1 MGCFE
6 SKEMRDCSFQHF
18 FKMNDWEGGLP
29 TTSAV
34 GIASRE
40 LRAYDW
46 DAETS
51 KSRLEEGVHGSFG
64 RAVQFVRPE
73 SLAIVDKGIQAVKLA
88 HKKRVLQVPGEYKTI
103 QEALDSARDGDLIR
117 VEPGRYREAIA
128 VRKRVQLIGVGK
140 VQDVVIE
147 MPDDFVW
154 GAASSATVLLEASE
168 VRMCNLTIVGS
179 RKSCAV
185 DNMCGD
191 LTMEGCLI
199 KGGRTGIRI
208 SKSASCLLR
217 FCDVQDCHAHGIYVS
232 KQGCATVEK
241 SHVVKCGCGILVGD
255 LGSQCTVSGCDI
267 DLCSQ
272 VGVMLNT
279 SAQALIDDNNI
290 TRNAI
295 AGICMSFCSRAVIS
309 SNRVFQNRQVGIC
322 VVEESVA
329 NISKN
334 VVTGNGAWSIFVS
347 QSSTNT
353 ILDNNSVDSQSFEFS
368 KDDMESPVPSE
379 LLHAAR
385 HEFRSSVESLNGE
398 HKLNGAS
405 EEMQRQEEEADE
417 PVEQAKVEQ
426 DKGGQP
432 SHRSSGRR
440 DARTE
445 QEGDY

>member
-6 SKEMRDCSFQHF
+6 SKEIRDWSFQQF
-18 FKMNDWEGGLP
+18 FKLNDWEGGLP

-51 KSRLEEGVHGSFG
+51 KAKVEEGVQGSFG
-64 RAVQFVRPE
+64 RALQFVRPE
-73 SLAIVDKGIQAVKLA
+73 SLAMVDKEIQPVKLT
-88 HKKRVLQVPGEYKTI
+88 HKKRVFRVPGEYKLI
-103 QEALDSARDGDLIR
+103 QDAIDSARDGDVIR
-117 VEPGRYREAIA
+117 VEAGRYREAIA
-128 VRKRVQLIGVGK
+128 VRKRVQLIGVGRIE
-140 VQDVVIE
+140 DIVIE
-147 MPDDFVW
+147 MPDDFMW

-168 VRMCNLTIVGS
+168 ARLCNLTIVGS
-179 RKSCAV
+179 RTSCAV
-185 DNMCGD
+185 ENMCGD

-199 KGGRTGIRI
+199 RGGRSGIRV

-217 FCDVQDCHAHGIYVS
+217 FCDIQDCHAHGIYIS
-232 KQGCATVEK
+232 KQGCATLEK

-295 AGICMSFCSRAVIS
+295 AGICMSFSSRAVIS
-309 SNRVFQNRQVGIC
+309 SNRIFQNRQVGIC
-322 VVEESVA
+322 VVEESIA

-347 QSSTNT
+347 ESSTNT

-368 KDDMESPVPSE
+368 KDDVASQVPTH
-379 LLHAAR
+379 LIHAAR
-385 HEFRSSVESLNGE
+385 HEFRTSGEVLNGDF
-398 HKLNGAS
+398 KVNGTS
-405 EEMQRQEEEADE
+405 EEQAMSQGQEQEQ
-417 PVEQAKVEQ
+417 VEQAEVPDTEA
-426 DKGGQP
+426 P
-432 SHRSSGRR
+432 APSSGSGSKRL
-440 DARTE
+440 A
-445 QEGDY
+445 QEDDH